1 MHLRDDFV
9 KIVLLFLGWRLLLVV
24 FSVIAINFIPL
35 GSKDRFLGGGYNS
48 YQLSPHFFSWANF
61 DGEHYL
67 SISIFG
73 YKSLE
78 QAFFPLYPGV
88 ISIISKPIS
97 LDFPSLTINS
107 IFVGLLISNLA
118 FLISLILLYDLIRL
132 DFSKKIAFWVIIA
145 LLIFPTSFYFAS
157 LYNESLFLLLSISTF
172 YFVRKQKWWLAG
184 ILGMIASATRVFG
197 ILIFFALLIEAWQQ
211 KKSIK
216 EVIWICL
223 IPLGLL
229 FYMYYQWIFFQD
241 PFSFYNLQ
249 TIVGEQHQK
258 NIILFPQIIFRYFK
272 MLFTVNFHNPIYQTL
287 ILEFVTG
294 IMFLILPIYGYFK
307 KIRLSYIFYALVGF
321 LLPTIQGSLSSSP
334 RYILILFPSFL
345 CLALLIS
352 GFPKWGKITYV
363 LFSLVFLGIETML
376 FLRGFWV
383 A

>member
-1 MHLRDDFV
+1 MHLRDEFI
-9 KIVLLFLGWRLLLVV
+9 KIIILFLSWRFLLVV
-24 FSVIAINFIPL
+24 ILIGAIKLVPL
-35 GSKDRFLGGGYNS
+35 GSTDRFLGGGIDN
-48 YQLSPHFFSWANF
+48 YQQFPYFFSWANF

-73 YKSLE
+73 YKNLE
-78 QAFFPLYPGV
+78 QAFFPVYPGL
-88 ISIISKPIS
+88 ISIISKS
-97 LDFPSLTINS
+97 VSFDFPALIFNS
-107 IFVGLLISNLA
+107 IYVGLIISNLA
-118 FLISLILLYDLIRL
+118 FLISIILLYDLIKL
-132 DFSKKIAFWVIIA
+132 DFSRKIAFWTIVV

-157 LYNESLFLLLSISTF
+157 LYNESLFLLLSIGAF
-172 YFVRKQKWWLAG
+172 YSARKQKWWLAG

-216 EVIWICL
+216 EILGIFL

-229 FYMYYQWIFFQD
+229 GYMFYQWQTIGN
-241 PFSFYNLQ
+241 PLAFYNLQ

-272 MLFTVNFHNPIYQTL
+272 MLLSVDFYNPIYQTL

-294 IMFLILPIYGYFK
+294 IVFLLLPIYGYFK

-334 RYILILFPSFL
+334 RYILILFPSFIA
-345 CLALLIS
+345 LAILIS
-352 GFPKWGKITYV
+352 SFPKWGKLLYV
-363 LFSLVFLGIETML
+363 LFSLIVLGLETSL